1 MTGRWRTIIEPFR
14 IKVVEPLGFTT
25 AAERRRVLR
34 RAGYN
39 VFAVH
44 ADKVLIDFLTDSGTS
59 AMSAEQWACLM
70 RGDESYAGARSFFV
84 FERAVRALTGY
95 RHVLPVH
102 QGRAAE
108 RILMNVACGAGKT
121 VLSNSHFDTTR
132 ANVEASG
139 ASAVDL
145 PIPAALDFSRPGP
158 FKGDMDVR
166 ALRAKI
172 QELGPKNVPMIIMT
186 LTNNSL
192 GGQPVSMRNLREVA
206 RIAAD
211 YGIPVIL
218 DVARFAENAY
228 FIKLRE
234 PGYSKRSAREIAR
247 EMFSYGSGCMM
258 SAKKDALVN
267 IGGFLALNS
276 PRWVRKARELL
287 ILGEGFPTYGGLA
300 GRDLETMA
308 RGLDEVLDE
317 EYLAYRLRS
326 IEYLADGLRKA
337 GVPIVEPPGGHAVY
351 VDARR
356 LLPHIPPERFP
367 GQALVCELYL
377 TAGIRSVEIG
387 SLMFGRGRGKTFVPA
402 RMELVRLAIP
412 RRVYTQSHID
422 LVIEVFADIVRRKK
436 SIRGLKLLEDSPRLR
451 HFTAKLALM
460 PRAVRPAA
468 RGRRHARAGR

>member
-1 MTGRWRTIIEPFR
+1 MTRRWRTIIEPFR
-14 IKVVEPLGFTT
+14 IKTVEPLGFTT
-25 AAERRRVLR
+25 SADRKRALR
-34 RAGYN
+34 RASYN
-39 VFAVH
+39 VFRLH

-108 RILMNVACGAGKT
+108 RILMNVACGPGKT

-139 ASAVDL
+139 ARAVDL
-145 PIPAALDFSRPGP
+145 PVAEALNFARPGP
-158 FKGDMDVR
+158 FKGDMDTA
-166 ALRAKI
+166 ALDAKI
-172 QELGPKNVPMIIMT
+172 RELGPANVPMIIMT

-192 GGQPVSMRNLREVA
+192 GGQPVSMGNLRRVA
-206 RIAAD
+206 AIAARHK
-211 YGIPVIL
+211 IPVIL

-234 PGYSKRSAREIAR
+234 PGYSRRSAREIAQ
-247 EMFSYGSGCMM
+247 EMFTYASGCMM

-276 PRWVRKARELL
+276 SSWVSKARELL

-308 RGLDEVLDE
+308 RGLEEVLDE

-326 IEYLADGLRKA
+326 VEYLGDGLRRA

-356 LLPHIPPERFP
+356 LLPHIAPEKFP
-367 GQALVCELYL
+367 AQALVCELYL
-377 TAGIRSVEIG
+377 TAGIRAVEIG
-387 SLMFGRGRGKTFVPA
+387 SLMFGRGAGKTFVPA
-402 RMELVRLAIP
+402 RMELVRLAVP

-422 LVIEVFADIVRRKK
+422 FVIEVFADIVRRAKTL
-436 SIRGLKLLEDSPRLR
+436 RGMILLKGSPSLR
-451 HFTAKLALM
+451 HFTAKLA
-460 PRAVRPAA
+460 PE
-468 RGRRHARAGR
+468 